1 MKKRG
6 QVTIFIILGLMIVI
20 SATLSLYYFNKSTL
34 PEESVDD
41 LSAEKVS
48 LKLQLENCLDDSV
61 EDALVGMQG
70 GYYYTPVKSKEFLQA
85 RIPYYFYKNDL
96 FVPQT
101 EEVEEQLAFAIKK
114 IVGNCIELIEENA
127 KKTGLTVGAEI
138 KEIKTKIS
146 NETIL
151 IEAKIP
157 TKSYYNEIDI
167 VDENSVS
174 DITTINEMNS
184 FKIKKNLHYG
194 KIVGW
199 ANEIAQIQAE
209 NPAWF
214 PLTKIADLA
223 YDEGFKYEIIN
234 EETVVTEG
242 TFDEDTEEDNLLLPE
257 DPQDENKIIISILDN
272 EMFNKP
278 YYFSFAIFY
287 DQDTILKPESLFGE

>member
-1 MKKRG
+1 
-6 QVTIFIILGLMIVI
+6 
-20 SATLSLYYFNKSTL
+20 
-34 PEESVDD
+34 
-41 LSAEKVS
+41 
-48 LKLQLENCLDDSV
+48 
-61 EDALVGMQG
+61 
-70 GYYYTPVKSKEFLQA
+70 
-85 RIPYYFYKNDL
+85 
-96 FVPQT
+96 
-101 EEVEEQLAFAIKK
+101 
-114 IVGNCIELIEENA
+114 
-127 KKTGLTVGAEI
+127 
-138 KEIKTKIS
+138 
-146 NETIL
+146 
-151 IEAKIP
+151 
-157 TKSYYNEIDI
+157 
-167 VDENSVS
+167 
-174 DITTINEMNS
+174 MNS

-287 DQDTILKPESLFGE
+287 DQDTILKPESLFGEWKKEWR